1 MALQL
6 NEKENKSMNAYKKY
20 VTIDNPQQL
29 VLSDLP
35 FVPGQ
40 RVEIIILAEDINEVD
55 PKLEELRQKIDSGTE
70 QILAGNVTDGEL
82 VFEQLQARLSY
93 EYGLE

>member
-1 MALQL
+1 
-6 NEKENKSMNAYKKY
+6 MNAYKKY
-20 VTIDNPQQL
+20 VIIDNPQQL

-35 FVPGQ
+35 FSASQ
-40 RVEIIILAEDINEVD
+40 KVEIIILAEEHNEVD
-55 PKLEELRQKIDSGTE
+55 SQLEELRQKIDGATE

-82 VFEQLQARLSY
+82 VFEQLQARLKN

>member
-1 MALQL
+1 
-6 NEKENKSMNAYKKY
+6 MNAYKKY

-35 FVPGQ
+35 FLPGQ
-40 RVEIIILAEDINEVD
+40 RVEIIILAEENNPDS
-55 PKLEELRQKIDSGTE
+55 PLEELRQKIDRATE
-70 QILAGNVTDGEL
+70 QILAGNVTEGEL
-82 VFEQLQARLSY
+82 VFEQLQARLRD

>member
-1 MALQL
+1 
-6 NEKENKSMNAYKKY
+6 MNAYKKY
-20 VTIDNPQQL
+20 VTIDNSQHV

-35 FVPGQ
+35 FVSGQ
-40 RVEIIILAEDINEVD
+40 RVEIIILAEDKKQVD
-55 PKLEELRQKIDSGTE
+55 SQLEELRQKIDSATE

-82 VFEQLQARLSY
+82 VFEQLQARLRD

>member
-1 MALQL
+1 
-6 NEKENKSMNAYKKY
+6 MNAYKKY

-35 FVPGQ
+35 FVAGQ
-40 RVEIIILAEDINEVD
+40 RVEIIILAEDIKEVD
-55 PKLEELRQKIDSGTE
+55 PQLEELRRKIDSGTE

-82 VFEQLQARLSY
+82 VFEQLQTRLRD

>member
-1 MALQL
+1 
-6 NEKENKSMNAYKKY
+6 MNAYKKY

-35 FVPGQ
+35 FVAGQ
-40 RVEIIILAEDINEVD
+40 RVEIIILAEDIKEVD
-55 PKLEELRQKIDSGTE
+55 PQLEELRRKIDSGTE

-82 VFEQLQARLSY
+82 VFEQLQTRLRD
-93 EYGLE
+93 EDGLK

>member
-1 MALQL
+1 
-6 NEKENKSMNAYKKY
+6 MNAYKKY
-20 VTIDNPQQL
+20 VTIDNPQHV

-35 FVPGQ
+35 FVSGQ
-40 RVEIIILAEDINEVD
+40 KVEIIILAEDNNPVD
-55 PKLEELRQKIDSGTE
+55 SQLEELRQKIDSATE

-82 VFEQLQARLSY
+82 VFEQLQARLRD

>member
-1 MALQL
+1 
-6 NEKENKSMNAYKKY
+6 MNAYKKY
-20 VTIDNPQQL
+20 VTIDNPQHV

-35 FVPGQ
+35 FVSGQ
-40 RVEIIILAEDINEVD
+40 RVEIIILAEDKNQVD
-55 PKLEELRQKIDSGTE
+55 SQLEELREKIDSATE

-82 VFEQLQARLSY
+82 VFEQLQARLRD

>member
-1 MALQL
+1 
-6 NEKENKSMNAYKKY
+6 MNAYKKY

-35 FVPGQ
+35 FVQGEK
-40 RVEIIILAEDINEVD
+40 VEIIIISEENNETN
-55 PKLEELRQKIDSGTE
+55 PQLEELRQKIDRATE

-82 VFEQLQARLSY
+82 VFEQLQRKLKE